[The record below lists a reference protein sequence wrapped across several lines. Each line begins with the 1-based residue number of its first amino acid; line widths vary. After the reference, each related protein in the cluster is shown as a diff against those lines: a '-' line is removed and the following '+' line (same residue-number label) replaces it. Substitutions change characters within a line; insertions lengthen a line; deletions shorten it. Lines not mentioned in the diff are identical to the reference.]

1 MHSIYM
7 HLPVNVLLYG
17 EQGEG
22 IDKGTLEPC
31 FTGTRLRRVGD
42 PYVGS

>member
-1 MHSIYM
+1 M

-22 IDKGTLEPC
+22 IDKGTLETR
-31 FTGTRLRRVGD
+31 FTDTHLRRVGD
-42 PYVGS
+42 PHVDS